1 MSFARFLTHRR
12 KKLIEAQ
19 EEDQHAYVGCNE
31 EKSMVPHGDQ
41 AYVHHTILASD
52 WRLQGLFPYM
62 DYTCAVKVCSSYHL
76 QILDVQYVLDILLSQ
91 IVL

>member
-31 EKSMVPHGDQ
+31 EKSTVAHGDE
-41 AYVHHTILASD
+41 AYTILASN
-52 WRLQGLFPYM
+52 
-62 DYTCAVKVCSSYHL
+62 
-76 QILDVQYVLDILLSQ
+76 
-91 IVL
+91 